1 MSQAQ
6 VDLTKADAVEFSMKD
21 EPWVKYKLED
31 GTSLFGRL
39 IITKIFRGTDYDPTG
54 QPVYAWSSQNLFT
67 TISPKALKST
77 PTNPPPTT
85 LDPGSVN
92 TTHVDF
98 ERVGAERW
106 NVYELTDGSVLRAK
120 LEITGILRT
129 DKYGPDGEPLY
140 VVNAQMIP
148 RIKVPETLIKR
159 QQSQASKQDRDRKGM
174 YG

>member
-1 MSQAQ
+1 
-6 VDLTKADAVEFSMKD
+6 MKD

-39 IITKIFRGTDYDPTG
+39 VITKIFRGTDYDPTG

-67 TISPKALKST
+67 TIAPKALKSV

-98 ERVGAERW
+98 ERVGVERW
-106 NVYELTDGSVLRAK
+106 NVYELSDGSVLRVK

-129 DKYGPDGEPLY
+129 DKYGPAGEPLY
-140 VVNAQMIP
+140 VVIELMFP
-148 RIKVPETLIKR
+148 RIQVTEIMVKR
-159 QQSQASKQDRDRKGM
+159 NVQ
-174 YG
+174 

>member
-21 EPWVKYKLED
+21 EPWMKYKLED

-67 TISPKALKST
+67 TIAPKTLKST
-77 PTNPPPTT
+77 PTSPPPTT
-85 LDPGSVN
+85 LDPNTVN

-98 ERVGAERW
+98 ERVGVERW
-106 NVYELTDGSVLRAK
+106 NVYELSDGSVLRAK

-148 RIKVPETLIKR
+148 RIKVPQTLIKR
-159 QQSQASKQDRDRKGM
+159 QPQVPTKERDLKGL